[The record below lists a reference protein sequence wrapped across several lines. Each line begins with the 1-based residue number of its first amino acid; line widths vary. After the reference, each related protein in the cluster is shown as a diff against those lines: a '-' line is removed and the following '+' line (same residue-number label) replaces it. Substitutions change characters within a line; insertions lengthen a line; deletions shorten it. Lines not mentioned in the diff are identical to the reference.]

1 LRTIEL
7 LGKIIITADIETKTG
22 LYIGGMSSWL
32 EIAGIDKLVVR
43 NSVTGLP
50 YIPGSS
56 MRGKLRSL
64 IEKDLGKEQNK
75 VIKKPDVYIHEC
87 NDETNYSSCEV
98 CQIFGV
104 SHRVDPEGNFSYPSR
119 LLVRD
124 IPLDPGR
131 KKEGRTKSIAELNT
145 DFPYSEL
152 KWEATIDRITSSA
165 VPRQFERVPAEVIF
179 SPCEFIFNLFIPQ
192 DVILLWYFIH
202 GLVMLEHDYLGGMGS
217 RGYGKIKFKNIK
229 IIVKS
234 RKYRDLLEGLEKEP
248 EETAILEE
256 LNIASI
262 DYLKSIEGKFRI
274 KPYKTG
280 IKSILEKWIFK

>member
-1 LRTIEL
+1 
-7 LGKIIITADIETKTG
+7 
-22 LYIGGMSSWL
+22 MSSWL

-56 MRGKLRSL
+56 LRGKLRSL
-64 IEKDLGKEQNK
+64 IEKELGKEQNK

-87 NDETNYSSCEV
+87 HDEANYSSCEV
-98 CQIFGV
+98 CQMFGV
-104 SHRVDPEGNFSYPSR
+104 SHSIDPEGNFSYPSR

-124 IPLDPGR
+124 IPLSPDR
-131 KKEGRTKSIAELNT
+131 KKEGRAKSFSELNT

-179 SPCEFIFNLFIPQ
+179 SPLEFIFNLFIPQ
-192 DVILLWYFIH
+192 DVLLLWYFIQ
-202 GLVMLEHDYLGGMGS
+202 GLTLLEYDYLGGMGS
-217 RGYGKIKFKNIK
+217 RGYGKINFKNIRIK
-229 IIVKS
+229 VKS
-234 RKYRDLLEGLEKEP
+234 RKYRDILEGLEINP
-248 EETAILEE
+248 EEYNLLEE
-256 LNIASI
+256 LNIASL
-262 DYLKSIEGKFRI
+262 DYLKSIEGKFKI